1 VLTDASNNETRPST
15 EILEARPETTSDLET
30 TKKPAGSFTAKI
42 DELTRQ
48 NLALMTE
55 LEQWRSTASKAE
67 ALNRELGASLDAAR
81 LRMNALQQE
90 KERMKESCHQNAIAA
105 NFFRIT
111 AVISFCDLIA
121 LVSNGTTIV
130 IRRKTRERAV
140 SDIDAEN
147 DEDNADLDGEV
158 HAVCIDAHF
167 VLLREGFALVA
178 LQRRTFLDTD
188 RKSMW
193 IEFSWPISHDL

>member
-1 VLTDASNNETRPST
+1 ML
-15 EILEARPETTSDLET
+15 
-30 TKKPAGSFTAKI
+30 
-42 DELTRQ
+42 
-48 NLALMTE
+48 
-55 LEQWRSTASKAE
+55 
-67 ALNRELGASLDAAR
+67 
-81 LRMNALQQE
+81 
-90 KERMKESCHQNAIAA
+90 
-105 NFFRIT
+105 
-111 AVISFCDLIA
+111 ISFCDLIA

-158 HAVCIDAHF
+158 QRIWNTPDALVHAVCIDAHF
-167 VLLREGFALVA
+167 VLPREGFALVA

-193 IEFSWPISHDL
+193 IEFSWPISHDR

>member
-1 VLTDASNNETRPST
+1 ML
-15 EILEARPETTSDLET
+15 
-30 TKKPAGSFTAKI
+30 
-42 DELTRQ
+42 
-48 NLALMTE
+48 
-55 LEQWRSTASKAE
+55 
-67 ALNRELGASLDAAR
+67 
-81 LRMNALQQE
+81 
-90 KERMKESCHQNAIAA
+90 
-105 NFFRIT
+105 
-111 AVISFCDLIA
+111 ISFCDLIA

-158 HAVCIDAHF
+158 QRIWNMPDVWSNAVCIDAHF
-167 VLLREGFALVA
+167 VLLREGLALVA

-193 IEFSWPISHDL
+193 IEFSWLFPTTCNTMEKYF